1 MTSLFNV
8 HNMIV
13 LYNILKPQRK
23 TVLQNDKPAL
33 LFMKVFSL
41 VAFDVD
47 VAFVNLGF

>member
-1 MTSLFNV
+1 MRIV
-8 HNMIV
+8 DHNE
-13 LYNILKPQRK
+13 K
-23 TVLQNDKPAL
+23 TVFQNDKLAL